1 MRFFRR
7 NKEVVKEEDL
17 AKDLFLQ
24 GSSSDTVIGRNETLK
39 IPSISSGVNL
49 ISDIIASLEIKLYKD
64 EGGNIE
70 EVKDDPRTK
79 LLNDETGDILTG
91 FEMKKAIIE
100 DYLLDGNG
108 YVYINKKGNNVASL
122 HYVKASDVYVNEGQ
136 DPIFKDNVI
145 VVAGE
150 EYKHYEFITL
160 NRKSKNG
167 SEGVGIIQESNL
179 ILSTMYNALEFEN
192 SQVKT
197 GGIKKGVIKSMKKL
211 SQEALD
217 KLKESWNKLYGKHS
231 KETCVILNDG
241 LDYKELQ
248 QTSVEMQLIENKKL
262 NSQEGYKLLNIPP
275 NLFDG
280 PSDEVKRQFI
290 DGAINPII
298 INLEAALNKSLILE
312 KEKGKLFFAVNTK
325 DLSKGDIE
333 KRYRAYEIGLKNGFI
348 LTNEVRYFEDLPE
361 IADFNYLRMNLG
373 EVLYDVKNKT
383 IFTPNTGQ
391 THKSDNLKG
400 GELNESGN
408 KEQ

>member
-1 MRFFRR
+1 
-7 NKEVVKEEDL
+7 
-17 AKDLFLQ
+17 
-24 GSSSDTVIGRNETLK
+24 
-39 IPSISSGVNL
+39 
-49 ISDIIASLEIKLYKD
+49 
-64 EGGNIE
+64 
-70 EVKDDPRTK
+70 
-79 LLNDETGDILTG
+79 
-91 FEMKKAIIE
+91 
-100 DYLLDGNG
+100 
-108 YVYINKKGNNVASL
+108 
-122 HYVKASDVYVNEGQ
+122 
-136 DPIFKDNVI
+136 
-145 VVAGE
+145 
-150 EYKHYEFITL
+150 
-160 NRKSKNG
+160 
-167 SEGVGIIQESNL
+167 
-179 ILSTMYNALEFEN
+179 
-192 SQVKT
+192 
-197 GGIKKGVIKSMKKL
+197 MKKL

-290 DGAINPII
+290 DGSINPII

-391 THKSDNLKG
+391 THKSDDLKG